1 MPQAWEI
8 HPNITGAS
16 WRSAT
21 ALANLELRDVVKPT
35 VEPGTALVRI
45 RAVALNPRDLMVIA
59 RDPVYP
65 TTAVPGLSPCSDGA
79 GIIEAVG
86 EGSIWKVG
94 DRVVLTLNSWMSGSD
109 GAGFDMNSTL
119 GGGDVPGTLR
129 KYVVVKDDRLLRAPA
144 NLSFEEA
151 AAIPT
156 AGGTAAH
163 ALFFGPM
170 KTEKGVTVLTQGTGG
185 VSTFAIQVC
194 GRRLSRS
201 ADIETWKG

>member
-16 WRSAT
+16 WRSST
-21 ALANLELRDVVKPT
+21 ALANLELRDVAKPT

-45 RAVALNPRDLMVIA
+45 RAVALNPRDLMIIA

-65 TTAVPGLSPCSDGA
+65 TTAVPGLSPCGDGA
-79 GIIEAVG
+79 GVVEEVG
-86 EGSIWKVG
+86 EGSVWKVG
-94 DRVVLTLNSWMSGSD
+94 DRVVLTLNSWMSGWD

-129 KYVVVKDDRLLRAPA
+129 QYAVVKDDHLLRAPA
-144 NLSFEEA
+144 NSSFEEA

-170 KTEKGVTVLTQGTGG
+170 KTERGVVVLTQGTGG
-185 VSTFAIQVC
+185 VSTFAIQVR
-194 GRRLSRS
+194 GRRTRK
-201 ADIETWKG
+201 I